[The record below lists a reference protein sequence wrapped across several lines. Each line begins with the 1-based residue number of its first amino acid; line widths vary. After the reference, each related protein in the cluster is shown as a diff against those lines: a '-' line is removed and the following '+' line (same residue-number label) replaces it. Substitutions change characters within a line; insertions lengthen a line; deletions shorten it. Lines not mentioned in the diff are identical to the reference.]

1 VTKPENSTA
10 PQKTNR
16 DAAAARSPLPDAYP
30 PDSYR
35 SLAAEYPWLTVFA
48 GVGLGML
55 AGALVPRT
63 AGARL
68 GKRAIKLATQAGELG
83 LTLSARARDRAGE
96 IGRESIAQIEDRA
109 AIVRKQADQSAAS
122 AKATGAALLG
132 EAIRLV
138 AKARK

>member
-1 VTKPENSTA
+1 VTKPENATA
-10 PQKTNR
+10 PKKTNR
-16 DAAAARSPLPDAYP
+16 APLPDAYP
-30 PDSYR
+30 PESYR

-48 GVGLGML
+48 GVGVGLL

-68 GKRAIKLATQAGELG
+68 GKRAAKLAAQAGELG

-109 AIVRKQADQSAAS
+109 AVVRKQADKSTAS